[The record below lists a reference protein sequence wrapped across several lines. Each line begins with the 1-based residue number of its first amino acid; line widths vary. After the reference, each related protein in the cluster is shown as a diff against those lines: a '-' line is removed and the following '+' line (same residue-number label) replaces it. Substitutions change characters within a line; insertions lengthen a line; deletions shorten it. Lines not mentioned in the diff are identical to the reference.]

1 VASLTSLLILGGVRS
16 GKSHYA
22 LERAQTLGGRIA
34 FLATAEALD
43 PEMAERIAR
52 HRRARPADW
61 LTVEEPVEI
70 ASALRGLMGR
80 ADVVVV
86 DCLNLWVSNLVCR
99 DEASGDESFLL
110 ALMEELVKV
119 VKARP
124 YRLILVSNEVG
135 MGVHPETLIG
145 RGFRDCLG
153 LVNQHVSAACD
164 EVVLMVAGLPLWLK
178 RP

>member
-1 VASLTSLLILGGVRS
+1 MASLTSLLILGGVRS

-43 PEMAERIAR
+43 PEMVERIAR

-80 ADVVVV
+80 ADVVIV
-86 DCLNLWVSNLVCR
+86 DCLNLWVSNLVCG
-99 DEASGDESFLL
+99 EETGESSLFIR
-110 ALMEELVKV
+110 AEELVKV
-119 VKARP
+119 VGARP
-124 YRLILVSNEVG
+124 YHLILVSNEVG
-135 MGVHPETLIG
+135 MGVHPEAPIG
-145 RGFRDCLG
+145 RRFRDLLG
-153 LVNQHVSAACD
+153 LVNQQVAGVSD
-164 EVVLMVAGLPLWLK
+164 EVVLLVAGLPLWLK
-178 RP
+178 SP